1 KVCALR
7 ALGHRHLTWDC
18 RLLKA
23 EAMMSIKAL
32 QLTRQQHG
40 RFGLSPPLRV
50 YCVQSTHVSDEKG

>member
-32 QLTRQQHG
+32 QLTCQQRGEFGFLFSQRLYCRQSRKVVPAG
-40 RFGLSPPLRV
+40 N
-50 YCVQSTHVSDEKG
+50 